1 MTESN
6 DNVKGILETIGRI
19 VAPLTVITAL
29 LYYFAWVRTA
39 AFYSHFG
46 IDQRILAY
54 SFEDYLLRS
63 TGVAFRPLAFALLVA
78 AASIALWYGLARMS
92 DRPILSRLVVF
103 FLFTLA
109 ICLLLYSVRVL
120 FGFPVRKPLWA
131 AVALGIG
138 VIAVELAL
146 SLLGHV
152 RLAAP
157 DRAVLVRRVLI
168 GAGLLIALFWST
180 AVYAQLSG
188 ERLAEDW
195 AAKPRQRP
203 SATILSEKDLKL
215 TGYGITATRISSD
228 DEGYKYRYD
237 GLRVLVYSNSRWF
250 LYPDSW
256 NSDPLATVVVLRDEP
271 TVRVEVRA
279 AR

>member
-1 MTESN
+1 MTEGN
-6 DNVKGILETIGRI
+6 DKVKALLEIIGRI

-63 TGVAFRPLAFALLVA
+63 TGIAFRPLAFALLIA
-78 AASIALWYGLARMS
+78 ATSMALWYGLARMP
-92 DRPILSRLVVF
+92 DRSNPSRLVAF

-109 ICLLLYSVRVL
+109 IGLVLYGVTVL
-120 FGFPVRKPLWA
+120 FGLPVRKPLWA

-138 VIAVELAL
+138 LIAAELAS
-146 SLLGHV
+146 SLFGHV
-152 RLAAP
+152 RAAAP
-157 DRAVLVRRVLI
+157 DKTVLLRRGLI
-168 GAGLLIALFWST
+168 GAGLLLALFWST

-195 AAKPRQRP
+195 ATKPRGRP

-215 TGYGITATRISSD
+215 TGYGIAATRLSFD
-228 DEGYKYRYD
+228 DEGYEYKYE

-256 NSDPLATVVVLRDEP
+256 NSDPLATVVVLKDEP

>member
-1 MTESN
+1 MAKS
-6 DNVKGILETIGRI
+6 
-19 VAPLTVITAL
+19 
-29 LYYFAWVRTA
+29 
-39 AFYSHFG
+39 
-46 IDQRILAY
+46 QQ
-54 SFEDYLLRS
+54 LRRL
-63 TGVAFRPLAFALLVA
+63 VAFFSFAL
-78 AASIALWYGLARMS
+78 
-92 DRPILSRLVVF
+92 
-103 FLFTLA
+103 A
-109 ICLLLYSVRVL
+109 IGLLLYGVTVL
-120 FGFPVRKPLWA
+120 FGLPVRKPLWA

-138 VIAVELAL
+138 VIAAELAS

-152 RLAAP
+152 RAAAP
-157 DRAVLVRRVLI
+157 DNSILLRRVLI
-168 GAGLLIALFWST
+168 GAGLLLALFWST

-195 AAKPRQRP
+195 ATKPRERP

-215 TGYGITATRISSD
+215 TGYGITATRLSFD
-228 DEGYKYRYD
+228 DAGYEYKYE

-256 NSDPLATVVVLRDEP
+256 NSDPLATIVVLRDEP

>member
-6 DNVKGILETIGRI
+6 DNVKAILETIGRI

-168 GAGLLIALFWST
+168 GAGLLLALFWST
-180 AVYAQLSG
+180 AVYA
-188 ERLAEDW
+188 
-195 AAKPRQRP
+195 
-203 SATILSEKDLKL
+203 
-215 TGYGITATRISSD
+215 
-228 DEGYKYRYD
+228 
-237 GLRVLVYSNSRWF
+237 
-250 LYPDSW
+250 
-256 NSDPLATVVVLRDEP
+256 
-271 TVRVEVRA
+271 
-279 AR
+279 

>member
-6 DNVKGILETIGRI
+6 DKVKATLEIIGRI

-78 AASIALWYGLARMS
+78 ATSVALWYGLARML
-92 DRPILSRLVVF
+92 DRSTLSRLVAF

-109 ICLLLYSVRVL
+109 IGLLLYGVRVL
-120 FGFPVRKPLWA
+120 FGLPARKPLWA

-138 VIAVELAL
+138 MIAAELAS
-146 SLLGHV
+146 SLLDHV
-152 RLAAP
+152 SLAAS
-157 DRAVLVRRVLI
+157 DRTVLVRRVLI
-168 GAGLLIALFWST
+168 GAGLLLALFWST

-195 AAKPRQRP
+195 ATKPRQRP
-203 SATILSEKDLKL
+203 SATILSEKDLEL
-215 TGYGITATRISSD
+215 AGYGITATRLSID
-228 DEGYKYRYD
+228 DEGYEYKYE

-271 TVRVEVRA
+271 TIRVEVRA
-279 AR
+279 VR